1 MAAHGVLGYI
11 VSWQFSKTSTGVN
24 TNVCNFLAAMA
35 VTFSAGL
42 LSRFTGRQ
50 ALGNT
55 VAGIYVLL
63 PGVSA
68 ASLLVFCASVGCLVS
83 ENA

>member
-1 MAAHGVLGYI
+1 MAAHGVLGYV

-68 ASLLVFCASVGCLVS
+68 ASLLVFCASVGCLIF
-83 ENA
+83 